1 LAEPGVVDGDYPS
14 STEEHFM
21 PRTRLAR
28 ILAAA
33 FMAAMLLPQVAI
45 AAPTTT
51 LPTFKLACSLVV
63 PNPLSPS
70 APNRAIV
77 CKWVAP
83 EGVAV
88 ERYHLWRTVDGG
100 SRQFVARKAA
110 DAELRHA
117 DFNIRTGKTYRY
129 TVVAVNEAGSKV
141 AKSNVA
147 KVYVGRAAEPLS
159 FNCSV
164 VIDEGVAAAVC
175 RWSDTTRASA
185 VKYVLYRSVDGAA
198 REAIYRT
205 GEDGRRS
212 FRDRDVKPGQSI
224 RYAVVALNSS
234 GKIVAYGGPDRVVIP
249 N

>member
-1 LAEPGVVDGDYPS
+1 MHLS
-14 STEEHFM
+14 
-21 PRTRLAR
+21 RLAR
-28 ILAAA
+28 ILAP
-33 FMAAMLLPQVAI
+33 AMLVALLLPQAVA
-45 AAPTTT
+45 AAPTTST

-77 CKWVAP
+77 CKWLAP

-88 ERYHLWRTVDGG
+88 QRYHLWRTVDGG
-100 SRQFVARKAA
+100 PRQFVARKAA
-110 DAELRHA
+110 DAELRYA

-129 TVVAVNEAGSKV
+129 TVIAVNEAGTKV

-147 KVYVGRAAEPLS
+147 KVYVGRPAEPLR
-159 FNCSV
+159 FNCAV
-164 VIDEGVAAAVC
+164 IIDEGATSVSC

-198 REAIYRT
+198 REAIYRV

-212 FRDRDVKPGQSI
+212 FRDRDVKPGQAI
-224 RYAVVALNSS
+224 RYAVVALNAS
-234 GKIVAYGGPDRVVIP
+234 GRIVAYGGPDRVVIP
-249 N
+249 E

>member
-1 LAEPGVVDGDYPS
+1 
-14 STEEHFM
+14 M

-33 FMAAMLLPQVAI
+33 FMAALLLPQVAI

-88 ERYHLWRTVDGG
+88 ARYHLWRTVDGG

-159 FNCSV
+159 LQLLRR
-164 VIDEGVAAAVC
+164 DRRG
-175 RWSDTTRASA
+175 R
-185 VKYVLYRSVDGAA
+185 
-198 REAIYRT
+198 
-205 GEDGRRS
+205 DGRGLPLVGHDARIGGEVRAVPVGGRRRARGHLSHGRGRS
-212 FRDRDVKPGQSI
+212 PVVPG
-224 RYAVVALNSS
+224 
-234 GKIVAYGGPDRVVIP
+234 P
-249 N
+249 